1 MPSVHD
7 ILLRKG
13 TDVVSCSPATSV
25 REAASLMNERGVGG
39 LLVVDDNKQ
48 LLGVFTERDILR
60 RVIVKG
66 LDPELTPV
74 SDVHTTSVV
83 TCLPETSLDE
93 CSAIMTSKRIRH
105 LPVADKQTV
114 YGVVTIGDILA
125 YRVSEQQ
132 STIEYLNSYM
142 FGLR

>member
-13 TDVVSCSPATSV
+13 TDVVSCPPSTSV
-25 REAASLMNERGVGG
+25 RQAAGLMNERGVGG
-39 LLVVDDNKQ
+39 LLIVDSNKK

-66 LDPELTPV
+66 LDPELTTV
-74 SDVHTTSVV
+74 ADVQTTSVV
-83 TCLPETSLDE
+83 TCLPETSLEE
-93 CSAIMTSKRIRH
+93 CSAIMTAKRIRH
-105 LPVADKQTV
+105 LPVADEKTV